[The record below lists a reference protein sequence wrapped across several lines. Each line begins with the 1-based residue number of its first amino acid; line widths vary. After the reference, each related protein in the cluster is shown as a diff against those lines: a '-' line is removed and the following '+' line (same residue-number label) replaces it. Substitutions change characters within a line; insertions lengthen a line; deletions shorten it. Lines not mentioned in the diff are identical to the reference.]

1 MKEQTTNLLD
11 EECAIKLRA
20 METKYDMTLCL
31 VKEVLFKR
39 RRLIWLSRE
48 IIIIVY
54 YLGRSIQHITPLD
67 ILNEKPECEYYL
79 VIDSLTDRKTKRQ
92 NIFISY
98 NFIKT

>member
-39 RRLIWLSRE
+39 RRLIWLS
-48 IIIIVY
+48 
-54 YLGRSIQHITPLD
+54 
-67 ILNEKPECEYYL
+67 CEYYYYRL
-79 VIDSLTDRKTKRQ
+79 LSGAEYPAHNSIGYIEWKISLWILFSNDSLTDRKTKRQ

-98 NFIKT
+98 NI